1 MPHWK
6 STGKNIGKEAKALDK
21 KILCEILENRE
32 IGKNIYR
39 MRIKKPSKDFEI
51 MAGQFIN
58 IKCGEED
65 FPLLRRPISIG
76 LTDEESMTI
85 YINKVGKGTELLC
98 GRSKG
103 EFIDILGPLGNTF
116 NMEISKGRVLVVGG
130 GIGVAPLLEL
140 TKTLANKEDV
150 HIKAI
155 LGYRDEP
162 FMVEEFKSYTNGI
175 MIVSEK
181 EGFDHKGY
189 VTEPLE
195 RELKESN
202 YDEVFTCGPEPMLK
216 RVNEIC
222 RENDIKVQLL
232 LEERMACG
240 IGACLVC
247 TCKTKRGN
255 DDWNY
260 VRTCK
265 EGPVFYGEEVI
276 FDE

>member
-1 MPHWK
+1 MGR
-6 STGKNIGKEAKALDK
+6 SIGREVYTLEKNYI
-21 KILCEILENRE
+21 CEILENQR
-32 IGKNIYR
+32 IAHNVHRIK
-39 MRIKKPSKDFEI
+39 IKKPSKDFKI
-51 MAGQFIN
+51 QAGQFIN
-58 IKCGEED
+58 IKCGEGD

-76 LTDEESMTI
+76 LTDEESMII
-85 YINKVGKGTELLC
+85 YVSKIGKGTKLLC
-98 GRSKG
+98 DKSKG

-116 NMEISKGRVLVVGG
+116 NVDIEKGKVLIVGG

-140 TKTLANKEDV
+140 TKILSQKDDV
-150 HIKAI
+150 EMKLI

-162 FMVEEFKSYTNGI
+162 FIVEEFKNYVDNI
-175 MIVSEK
+175 IVVSEK

-189 VTEPLE
+189 VIAPFEKEL
-195 RELKESN
+195 RENS
-202 YDEVFTCGPEPMLK
+202 YDEVFSCGPEPMLK
-216 RVNEIC
+216 KIKEIS
-222 RENDIKVQLL
+222 EKNNITVQLL

-247 TCKTKRGN
+247 TCKTKRGE

-265 EGPVFYGEEVI
+265 EGPVFYGKEVI

>member
-1 MPHWK
+1 MK
-6 STGKNIGKEAKALDK
+6 K
-21 KILCEILENRE
+21 KILCEILENRVVAD
-32 IGKNIYR
+32 NIYKI
-39 MRIKKPSKDFEI
+39 RIKKPSKDFKIE
-51 MAGQFIN
+51 AGQFIN
-58 IKCGEED
+58 VKCGEEN

-85 YINKVGKGTELLC
+85 YVNKVGKGTELLC
-98 GRSKG
+98 KRSKG

-116 NMEISKGRVLVVGG
+116 NMDIEKGKVLVVGG

-140 TKTLANKEDV
+140 TKVLSNKRDLD
-150 HIKAI
+150 IKVI
-155 LGYRDEP
+155 LGYRDKP
-162 FMVEEFKSYTNGI
+162 FIVEEFRSYVDDI
-175 MIVSEK
+175 IVVSEK
-181 EGFDHKGY
+181 EGFDYKGY

-195 RELKESN
+195 KELKN
-202 YDEVFTCGPEPMLK
+202 NDYNEVFTCGPEPMLK

-222 RENDIKVQLL
+222 KEHNVTSQLL

-255 DDWNY
+255 DDWSY

-265 EGPVFYGEEVI
+265 EGPVFYGDEVI

>member
-1 MPHWK
+1 LEK
-6 STGKNIGKEAKALDK
+6 TFLS
-21 KILCEILENRE
+21 EILENKE
-32 IGKNIYR
+32 IAENIYR
-39 MRIKKPSKDFEI
+39 IKIKKPSKDFNI
-51 MAGQFIN
+51 KAGQFIN
-58 IKCGEED
+58 IKCGEGD

-85 YINKVGKGTELLC
+85 YVNKVGKGTELLC
-98 GRSKG
+98 NRREG
-103 EFIDILGPLGNTF
+103 EFIDVLGPLGNTF
-116 NMEISKGRVLVVGG
+116 NMDIEKGKVLIVGG
-130 GIGVAPLLEL
+130 GIGTAPLLEL
-140 TKTLANKEDV
+140 TKTLSEKNDV
-150 HIKAI
+150 YIKVI

-162 FMVEEFKSYTNGI
+162 FIVEEFRKHTKDVI
-175 MIVSEK
+175 VVSEK
-181 EGFDHKGY
+181 DGFDYKGY
-189 VTEPLE
+189 VTDPFEG
-195 RELKESN
+195 ELKEN
-202 YDEVFTCGPEPMLK
+202 EYDEVFACGPEPMLK
-216 RVNEIC
+216 RIKEIC
-222 RENDIKVQLL
+222 EENNVTVQLL

>member
-1 MPHWK
+1 MK
-6 STGKNIGKEAKALDK
+6 KKN
-21 KILCEILENRE
+21 LCEILENKE
-32 IGKNIYR
+32 IADNIYKIK
-39 MRIKKPSKDFEI
+39 IKKPNKNFDI
-51 MAGQFIN
+51 KAGQFIN
-58 IKCGEED
+58 IKCGEGD

-76 LTDEESMTI
+76 LSDEDSMTI
-85 YINKVGKGTELLC
+85 YVNKVGKGTELLC
-98 GRSKG
+98 DKSKG

-116 NMEISKGRVLVVGG
+116 NMDIDKGNVLIVGG
-130 GIGVAPLLEL
+130 GIGTAPLLEL
-140 TKTLANKEDV
+140 TKTLSNKSNV
-150 HIKAI
+150 NIKVI

-162 FMVEEFKSYTNGI
+162 FIVEEFKNYANDI
-175 MIVSEK
+175 IVVSEK

-189 VTEPLE
+189 VTGPLE
-195 RELKESN
+195 NELKEN
-202 YDEVFTCGPEPMLK
+202 KYDEVFTCGPEPMLK
-216 RVNEIC
+216 KVNEIC
-222 RENDIKVQLL
+222 KENNVVVQLL

-265 EGPVFYGEEVI
+265 DGPVFYGEEVI

>member
-1 MPHWK
+1 MK
-6 STGKNIGKEAKALDK
+6 KNN
-21 KILCEILENRE
+21 LCEILENKE
-32 IGKNIYR
+32 ITDNIYKIK
-39 MRIKKPSKDFEI
+39 IKKPSKSFEI
-51 MAGQFIN
+51 KAGQFIN
-58 IKCGEED
+58 IKCGEGD

-76 LTDEESMTI
+76 LANEDSMTI
-85 YINKVGKGTELLC
+85 YVNKVGKGTELLC
-98 GRSKG
+98 DKSEG

-116 NMEISKGRVLVVGG
+116 NMDIDKGNVLIVGG

-140 TKTLANKEDV
+140 TKTLASKSDV
-150 HIKAI
+150 NIKVI

-162 FMVEEFKSYTNGI
+162 FILEEFKNYTNDI
-175 MIVSEK
+175 VVVSEK
-181 EGFDHKGY
+181 EGFDYKGY
-189 VTEPLE
+189 VTEPLQN
-195 RELKESN
+195 ELKN
-202 YDEVFTCGPEPMLK
+202 NRYDEVFTCGPEPMLK
-216 RVNEIC
+216 KVNEIC
-222 RENDIKVQLL
+222 KENDTTVQLL

-247 TCKTKRGN
+247 TCKTKRGD

>member
-1 MPHWK
+1 MK
-6 STGKNIGKEAKALDK
+6 KNN
-21 KILCEILENRE
+21 LCEILENKE
-32 IGKNIYR
+32 ITDNIYKIK
-39 MRIKKPSKDFEI
+39 IKKPSKSFEI
-51 MAGQFIN
+51 KAGQFIN
-58 IKCGEED
+58 IKCGEGD

-76 LTDEESMTI
+76 LADEDSMTI
-85 YINKVGKGTELLC
+85 YVNKVGKGTELLC
-98 GRSKG
+98 DKSEG

-116 NMEISKGRVLVVGG
+116 NMDINKGNVLIVGG

-140 TKTLANKEDV
+140 TKTLSSKSDV
-150 HIKAI
+150 NIKVI

-162 FMVEEFKSYTNGI
+162 FIVDEFKNYTNDI
-175 MIVSEK
+175 IVVSEK
-181 EGFDHKGY
+181 EGFDYKGY
-189 VTEPLE
+189 VTGPLQN
-195 RELKESN
+195 ELN
-202 YDEVFTCGPEPMLK
+202 NNRYDEVFTCGPEPMLK
-216 RVNEIC
+216 KVNEIC
-222 RENDIKVQLL
+222 KENDTTVQLL

-265 EGPVFYGEEVI
+265 EGPVFYGEEVM